1 MPSPLRIIP
10 VTPGVRP
17 YAALA
22 VGVLL
27 AARSQRVPAQSAT
40 DGAISGRIP
49 GSTIITASEA
59 ESGLSARTHSSRTGY
74 FLLAHLPPGEYDLV
88 INSSDHPPQHRS
100 HIAVHLG
107 LVTNLLQT
115 TQSPNATEAWQTEAA
130 PGTAPDS
137 NSQGESLPT
146 YAGLSATQNS
156 LHLDG
161 GDQIQSFSSTPQG
174 SGTPV
179 DPEVADESGQGLSDI
194 SATSRN
200 ASARSIRNAAT
211 PFTFAHAAIREF
223 HLTGNTYSALYGH
236 AAGGILTTTTRSGT
250 MHFHGSAF
258 GSDRDSA
265 FAATNPYAIATT
277 YTSGA
282 IASAA
287 VKPHDG
293 RQQFGGT
300 VSGPIV
306 PRRAYFFGA
315 YEGQRRGFPAISSPE
330 DPSFY
335 SLTATQRALLANR
348 GVSTAKTTT
357 ALNYLDS
364 LTGSTP
370 RRADG
375 DVAFAKLDLR
385 PASEDRLNGS
395 VQYNRARWNQPAAA
409 LSAPVVSR
417 ARASIGN
424 TGDKVDTA
432 LARIL
437 VRPTESL
444 ANDLRAQYGREL
456 QTQTPQ
462 TPLPQEPAIAP
473 NGLAPEVAISP
484 QGLLFGT
491 PANLGRAAY
500 PDERRLQLADLIS
513 FAHGRQHIQ
522 AGIDFAAVHTRVSA
536 LNNQEGTFQY
546 DSGATHGRAGGLV
559 DWITDY
565 TFNVNAYPN
574 GGCPS
579 ITAADH
585 LFCFRTFTQSF
596 GQQQVVFDTQQWAG
610 FLQNDIRVLP
620 RLTLHAGVRY
630 DYDRLPPA
638 QNPNAALDALFPQ
651 ASTSLFPQDRNN
663 IAPRLGLSLQTL
675 GFTFHAGYGLFYGRL
690 PGATIRAALLNTDL
704 PTSTTHIRI
713 TPSTTTACPQVQ
725 NQGFGYP
732 CAYLASPAASLR
744 DTTAATLFS
753 NRFRLPMV
761 QQASFTAERELPLGL
776 TALATYRINVDR
788 QLPSSTDLNIAPSTT
803 KAIYQLQGGPG
814 VLGAMGGETFAL
826 PLYTARLTPTVGP
839 VTAITSTANATYHA
853 LTVEARRA
861 SQTLS
866 FTTSLTWSR
875 AIDDNPTQGAIPRQ
889 NNQLD
894 PFTNR
899 YDKGLSTLNFPF
911 RFVATATLR
920 PRLETPNRPLRLA
933 ANGWALT
940 PIFLR
945 RSGSPYTYTLFGGTY
960 LPGGHESLNGS
971 GGALY
976 LPTVGRNTLHLPTAT
991 TLDLRLAR
999 AIRLHESL
1007 VLTAT
1012 AEAYNL
1018 ANHINIAGVTQRAYL
1033 VGDLNSL
1040 GTPAA
1045 PITPLTYQ
1053 DAPTIAAEGLNSRPF
1068 GTYTDSGTSTSRS
1081 RQLQFTLRLEF

>member
-1 MPSPLRIIP
+1 MPTPLRIAP
-10 VTPGVRP
+10 ATPGVRP
-17 YAALA
+17 YSTL
-22 VGVLL
+22 VLGVLL
-27 AARSQRVPAQSAT
+27 AAQLQRLSAQSAT

-49 GSTIITASEA
+49 GSVTIIARETET
-59 ESGLSARTHSSRTGY
+59 GLSMSTHCSRTGY
-74 FLLAHLPPGEYDLV
+74 FLLAHLPPGDYTIELTSPDG
-88 INSSDHPPQHRS
+88 PPQRRT
-100 HIAVHLG
+100 HIPVHLG
-107 LVTNLLQT
+107 LVTPLLQT
-115 TQSPNATEAWQTEAA
+115 TEHSRPSAESQAEAPEAA
-130 PGTAPDS
+130 VPDS
-137 NSQGESLPT
+137 NSQDESLPT
-146 YAGLSATQNS
+146 YAGLPATQNS

-161 GDQIQSFSSTPQG
+161 GDQTQGFSSTPQG

-179 DPEVADESGQGLSDI
+179 DPELSDESGQGLSDI

-250 MHFHGSAF
+250 VRFHGSAF
-258 GSDRDSA
+258 GAVRDSA
-265 FAATNPYAIATT
+265 FAATNPYAEATT
-277 YTSGA
+277 YNSGA
-282 IASAA
+282 ITSAA
-287 VKPHDG
+287 VKPHDA
-293 RQQFGGT
+293 RQQFGAT
-300 VSGPIV
+300 ASGPIV
-306 PRRAYFFGA
+306 PRRIFFFGA

-335 SLTATQRALLANR
+335 TLSATQRALLANR
-348 GVSTAKTTT
+348 GVSTAKTNT

-370 RRADG
+370 RRSDG

-385 PASEDRLNGS
+385 PAERLNGS
-395 VQYNRARWNQPAAA
+395 LQYNRARWNQPAAA
-409 LSAPVVSR
+409 LSTPVVSR

-444 ANDLRAQYGREL
+444 ANDLRLQYGREL

-484 QGLLFGT
+484 QGLIFGT

-500 PDERRLQLADLIS
+500 PDERRLQFADLVS
-513 FAHGRQHIQ
+513 FAHGRQHLQ

-596 GQQQVVFDTQQWAG
+596 GQQQVVFNTQQWAG
-610 FLQNDIRVLP
+610 FLQNDIRIIP
-620 RLTLHAGVRY
+620 RLTLHVGARY

-638 QNPNAALDALFPQ
+638 QNPNSALDALFPQ
-651 ASTSLFPQDRNN
+651 ASTRLFPQDRNN
-663 IAPRLGLSLQTL
+663 IAPRLGLSLQAI

-704 PTSTTHIRI
+704 PTSTTRIRI

-732 CAYLASPAASLR
+732 CAYLASPAAALQ

-776 TALATYRINVDR
+776 TALATYRVNVDR
-788 QLPSSTDLNIAPSTT
+788 QLPSTTDLNIAPSTT
-803 KAIYQLQGGPG
+803 KTIYQLQGGPG
-814 VLGAMGGETFAL
+814 VLGAMDGETFAL

-861 SQTLS
+861 SQTFS
-866 FTTSLTWSR
+866 FITSLTWSR

-920 PRLETPNRPLRLA
+920 PRLTTPNRTLRLA
-933 ANGWALT
+933 LNGWALT

-976 LPTVGRNTLHLPTAT
+976 LPTVGRNTLQLPTAT

-999 AIRLHESL
+999 AVRLCESL
-1007 VLTAT
+1007 ILTAS

-1018 ANHINIAGVTQRAYL
+1018 ANHVNIAGVTQRAYL

-1053 DAPTIAAEGLNSRPF
+1053 DAPTIAAEGITSRPF
-1068 GTYTDSGTSTSRS
+1068 GSYTDSGTSTSRS